1 MEISYRLQFIYSPK
15 FIAGSLSS
23 YVNNLAEGIHKIKK
37 KYGRGDENCG
47 IEHKD
52 YYCFLEYTN
61 FKDDLIEYKML
72 ML

>member
-37 KYGRGDENCG
+37 NMDAAMKIVELNT
-47 IEHKD
+47 KTTTV
-52 YYCFLEYTN
+52 FLNTQTS
-61 FKDDLIEYKML
+61 KMI
-72 ML
+72 